1 MNVLEICTIESPYGK
16 SDECAKLSIYDV
28 AEWFVLSDIMST
40 GTVYT
45 FNAWIRSDDIGN
57 VTIGESYF
65 TTATGWTRCKATFMA
80 DDANLKLIFS
90 TPGTYYVYHPQ
101 LEIGTVATDWTPAP
115 EDQSEEMEVR
125 FSVEADKIEAQFEVV
140 NNNITNLD
148 ETIKQKYIKTITE
161 NENGISITD
170 SDGVYEIQVDNV
182 DGVTIRKNGEV
193 RSQLVDDDFYTG
205 NVHIRVEERA
215 QFGNFAFVPRS
226 DGSLSFLKVGG

>member
-1 MNVLEICTIESPYGK
+1 MNVLEMYTTENPYGK

-28 AEWFVLSDIMST
+28 AEWFVLSDIMSV

-45 FNAWIRSDDIGN
+45 FNAWIKSDDVGS

-65 TTATGWTRCKATFMA
+65 TTSTGWTRYKATFTA
-80 DDANLKLIFS
+80 YDVNLNLVFS
-90 TPGTYYVYHPQ
+90 TPGTYYIYHPQ

-115 EDQSEEMEVR
+115 EDLTDEMNAR
-125 FSVEADKIEAQFEVV
+125 FTVEADRVEAQFETLRDH
-140 NNNITNLD
+140 ITDLG

-161 NENGISITD
+161 NENGITITD
-170 SDGVYEIQVDNV
+170 SNGVYSIQLDNV
-182 DGVTIRKNGEV
+182 EGVTIRKDGV
-193 RSQLVDDDFYTG
+193 IRSQLKDDDFYTG
-205 NVHIRVEERA
+205 NIVVEVNERA